1 MSWLTRWWKVR
12 RLEQARKLLA
22 EHGLVAVRIR
32 VVAGSTY
39 IETVDGQL
47 LKVGAQEKKA

>member
-1 MSWLTRWWKVR
+1 MNWLTRWWKVR
-12 RLEQARKLLA
+12 RLERARTLLA
-22 EHGLVAVRIR
+22 EYGLVAVRLK

-47 LKVGAQEKKA
+47 LKVGAQEKQT